1 MATGMFQAQKS
12 GPSADAQQKDVRI
25 RAMMESGGLV
35 DEMAQE
41 VSTQLIVH
49 GARASIRNR
58 APVPLY
64 HVVGERRQ
72 PAWQENLV
80 VETGESPN
88 PTADSRYCLEDS
100 FNLHK
105 GIRNGSVQL
114 RGDGMLQSRA
124 VAIAA
129 NVAALVAMIA
139 LLWFA
144 SLSFDPGPE
153 TPPDTQGE
161 VQNEMVDPASGE
173 AAGPDETVGPGT
185 AEAESDARA
194 AGDGEGPR

>member
-1 MATGMFQAQKS
+1 MAAGLRQAQQS
-12 GPSADAQQKDVRI
+12 GPSADAQQRDVRF

-35 DEMAQE
+35 DEMAQI
-41 VSTQLIVH
+41 VSTQLILH
-49 GARASIRNR
+49 ASRASIRNR

-80 VETGESPN
+80 LETGLSPN
-88 PTADSRYCLEDS
+88 PSADSRYCLEDS

-105 GIRNGSVQL
+105 GIRNGSVAL

-129 NVAALVAMIA
+129 NVAALLAMIA

-144 SLSFDPGPE
+144 SLSFDPGPTE
-153 TPPDTQGE
+153 SPPDTQTGE
-161 VQNEMVDPASGE
+161 VQNEMVDPVA
-173 AAGPDETVGPGT
+173 
-185 AEAESDARA
+185 AEADEARA
-194 AGDGEGPR
+194 ADGANPR